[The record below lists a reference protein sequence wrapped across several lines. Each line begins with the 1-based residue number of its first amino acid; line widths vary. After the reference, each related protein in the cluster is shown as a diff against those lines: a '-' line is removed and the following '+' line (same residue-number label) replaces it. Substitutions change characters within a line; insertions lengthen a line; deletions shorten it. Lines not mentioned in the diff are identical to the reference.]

1 MEASKQH
8 RTGPFSRSESGRSA
22 NAGGTLS
29 AVGRLIERADALYLR
44 APELALVLGERAAA
58 LAEAA
63 SADEQWIRAESLVVS
78 ARVRVGD
85 RPGTVGRAVAALRAA
100 EHAGYGDIAARL
112 RIDLAV
118 CARSL
123 GVPLT
128 GLAALRPVLT
138 DPVVSPVHRAAALC
152 HLVGC
157 LGQLGRKA
165 ELDRVLVEAD
175 KLVVGDDSLG
185 ADTQLLVRALL
196 RVGTAAHR
204 RRHGD
209 LTAAADAARTGLGFL
224 EKLDNPADDGG
235 LVRIRLVLLLVS
247 TLLDRGDAEMAYE
260 IAEPVLAEPVR
271 AAGVAPMG
279 WLRLAVATRVH
290 LPAGAGEAAIELVR
304 EAVASTDRHGLSA
317 ITARLWLELAQLQE
331 RFGQAEEA
339 IACLYRSRAA
349 EQLHA
354 RARRQACSVLAGE
367 FGTGQPASVD
377 LDEVLKAV
385 PSGASPRAGGAATRT
400 PESSVPSRPVPVA
413 AAEPVPEPEQRT
425 PAWSFGRPR
434 VTADAAET
442 TLMPAVRDEPTPP
455 PGPRRPEPIEVRAPE
470 RRPGPAEPRST
481 REPVASRPG
490 RKAEQPESG
499 EPRPVFRSGAAEMR
513 SVRGP
518 ELAEPRSAGHGS
530 ELGESAERGTGRGS
544 QHGPELGE
552 SAELAAGRGSEQ
564 RQGLAESVGRG
575 TGRSERGPEFGESA
589 ELAAGRGSE
598 HRPGLAESMERAAG
612 WGSEHRPEFGESAE
626 RGAGRG
632 SEHQPELGESAELA
646 AGWGSERSP
655 EFGESA
661 GRRRRP
667 EQRPEPGEPR
677 PAERGREPD
686 FESVSSGLRPEGRLE
701 PGPEYRAELAEPEYR
716 SEPAGRRTEPAEPRP
731 AEREPEPDFRSESA
745 EMRGGREAVETSP
758 EAAPPAE
765 PGKTKFSWAALAEAR
780 LRETAAERE
789 SAPTRVTPA
798 LPLAPEPAAEREPWA
813 SEGRRPEPQPS
824 TRHDAEHGSEAA
836 RSVLDRLGISA
847 SGGAGGRRRAE
858 DADRPRAEEPA
869 RPEPELAPP
878 PRPEDEPPSVP
889 DYREEAEP
897 WLPRLRMPPSL
908 EPMEDFGHW
917 TPATAPFPES
927 YARAIAEDEPPP
939 DAGLADLLA
948 RALAEHQAGTA
959 SAAALVKQLDS
970 QNTGRRNGHGRN
982 GHGAEV
988 PDSRGHSSRD

>member
-1 MEASKQH
+1 VEASKQH
-8 RTGPFSRSESGRSA
+8 LTGPALSYAASAGGRTSAGSNAASAGGRTSAGSDAASAGGRTSAGRTEGGRSA

-29 AVGRLIERADALYLR
+29 AVGRLIERADALHLR

-63 SADEQWIRAESLVVS
+63 GADEQWIRAESLVVS
-78 ARVRVGD
+78 ARVRLGD
-85 RPGTVGRAVAALRAA
+85 RPATVGRAVAALRAA

-138 DPVVSPVHRAAALC
+138 DPVVSPVHRASALT

-157 LGQLGRKA
+157 LAQIGRKS

-175 KLVVGDDSLG
+175 KLVLGDDSLG

-247 TLLDRGDAEMAYE
+247 TLLDRGDSEMAYE
-260 IAEPVLAEPVR
+260 IAEPMLAEPIR
-271 AAGVAPMG
+271 AAGVAPAS
-279 WLRLAVATRVH
+279 WLRLAVATRIH
-290 LPAGAGEAAIELVR
+290 LPSGSGEAAVEMVR

-317 ITARLWLELAQLQE
+317 ITARLWLELAQLHE

-354 RARRQACSVLAGE
+354 RARRQACNVLAGE
-367 FGTGQPASVD
+367 FGTGEPASID

-385 PSGASPRAGGAATRT
+385 PS
-400 PESSVPSRPVPVA
+400 RPVPVV
-413 AAEPVPEPEQRT
+413 AAEPAPAVPQPAPEPAPERPRAT
-425 PAWSFGRPR
+425 APAWSFGNREEQAPAPAWSFEHQPR

-442 TLMPAVRDEPTPP
+442 SLMPAVRDEPAPP
-455 PGPRRPEPIEVRAPE
+455 PPRRPDPRVRPEPVVVERRPEPPPARPEPIEVRSQPSARPEPVEVRSERPAEPGYRPEPSEVRSPSARPEPVEARPE
-470 RRPGPAEPRST
+470 RRSAPEPRLDPIEVRST
-481 REPVASRPG
+481 PDR
-490 RKAEQPESG
+490 
-499 EPRPVFRSGAAEMR
+499 
-513 SVRGP
+513 
-518 ELAEPRSAGHGS
+518 
-530 ELGESAERGTGRGS
+530 
-544 QHGPELGE
+544 
-552 SAELAAGRGSEQ
+552 
-564 RQGLAESVGRG
+564 
-575 TGRSERGPEFGESA
+575 
-589 ELAAGRGSE
+589 
-598 HRPGLAESMERAAG
+598 
-612 WGSEHRPEFGESAE
+612 
-626 RGAGRG
+626 
-632 SEHQPELGESAELA
+632 
-646 AGWGSERSP
+646 
-655 EFGESA
+655 
-661 GRRRRP
+661 
-667 EQRPEPGEPR
+667 RPEPGAPPWRRTGLEPR
-677 PAERGREPD
+677 PEPI
-686 FESVSSGLRPEGRLE
+686 EI
-701 PGPEYRAELAEPEYR
+701 R
-716 SEPAGRRTEPAEPRP
+716 SERR
-731 AEREPEPDFRSESA
+731 PEPDFRPEPDENRSA
-745 EMRGGREAVETSP
+745 RAEPVVG
-758 EAAPPAE
+758 APAPAE
-765 PGKTKFSWAALAEAR
+765 NGKAKFSWAAVAEAR

-789 SAPTRVTPA
+789 SAPTRITPA
-798 LPLAPEPAAEREPWA
+798 LPLAPEPAAEREPA
-813 SEGRRPEPQPS
+813 RREPQPS
-824 TRHDAEHGSEAA
+824 TRHDSEHGSQ
-836 RSVLDRLGISA
+836 SVLDRLGISA
-847 SGGAGGRRRAE
+847 SGGGGRGRRRAE
-858 DADRPRAEEPA
+858 DAESPREEPA
-869 RPEPELAPP
+869 PEPKRPEALAPA
-878 PRPEDEPPSVP
+878 PRPEDYS
-889 DYREEAEP
+889 DDAEP

-908 EPMEDFGHW
+908 EPMEEFGNW

-959 SAAALVKQLDS
+959 SAAALVKQLGS
-970 QNTGRRNGHGRN
+970 QDNGSRRNGHGRN

-988 PDSRGHSSRD
+988 GDSRRHGSSD

>member
-1 MEASKQH
+1 MEASEQH
-8 RTGPFSRSESGRSA
+8 RTGPSSRGEGGRSVH
-22 NAGGTLS
+22 AGETLS
-29 AVGRLIERADALYLR
+29 AVGRLIERADALHLR

-58 LAEAA
+58 LSEAA
-63 SADEQWIRAESLVVS
+63 GADEQWIRAESLVVS
-78 ARVRVGD
+78 ARVRLGM
-85 RPGTVGRAVAALRAA
+85 RPSTVGRAVAALRAA

-138 DPVVSPVHRAAALC
+138 DPVVSPVHRAAALT

-157 LGQLGRKA
+157 LGLLGRKA

-175 KLVVGDDSLG
+175 KLVLGDESLG

-247 TLLDRGDAEMAYE
+247 TLLDRGDTEMAYE

-279 WLRLAVATRVH
+279 WLRLAVATRIH
-290 LPAGAGEAAIELVR
+290 LPAGSGEAATELVR

-317 ITARLWLELAQLQE
+317 VTARLWLELAQLEE

-354 RARRQACSVLAGE
+354 RSRRQACNVLAGE
-367 FGTGQPASVD
+367 FGTGEPASID

-385 PSGASPRAGGAATRT
+385 PS
-400 PESSVPSRPVPVA
+400 RPVPVVA
-413 AAEPVPEPEQRT
+413 AEPAAEPVAPVAPAPKA
-425 PAWSFGRPR
+425 PAWSFGREETPEPQPAPAWSFERPR

-442 TLMPAVRDEPTPP
+442 SVMPAVRDEPTE
-455 PGPRRPEPIEVRAPE
+455 PRVRPEPVVVERRRPEPAEARPTGRRREPEPIEVRPAEAEPVRPEPEPIEVRTAPARRPALEPIEVKIAPVEPE
-470 RRPGPAEPRST
+470 RRA
-481 REPVASRPG
+481 
-490 RKAEQPESG
+490 
-499 EPRPVFRSGAAEMR
+499 
-513 SVRGP
+513 
-518 ELAEPRSAGHGS
+518 
-530 ELGESAERGTGRGS
+530 
-544 QHGPELGE
+544 
-552 SAELAAGRGSEQ
+552 
-564 RQGLAESVGRG
+564 
-575 TGRSERGPEFGESA
+575 
-589 ELAAGRGSE
+589 
-598 HRPGLAESMERAAG
+598 
-612 WGSEHRPEFGESAE
+612 
-626 RGAGRG
+626 
-632 SEHQPELGESAELA
+632 
-646 AGWGSERSP
+646 
-655 EFGESA
+655 
-661 GRRRRP
+661 
-667 EQRPEPGEPR
+667 
-677 PAERGREPD
+677 
-686 FESVSSGLRPEGRLE
+686 
-701 PGPEYRAELAEPEYR
+701 
-716 SEPAGRRTEPAEPRP
+716 EPAEPARRREPTEVRSASVDPPWRRESPGQARPLPPEP
-731 AEREPEPDFRSESA
+731 AEAQPS
-745 EMRGGREAVETSP
+745 GRRRAP
-758 EAAPPAE
+758 EAPAE
-765 PGKTKFSWAALAEAR
+765 PIEVRTAPAPEPPPQESEKPKFSWAAVAQER

-789 SAPTRVTPA
+789 SAPTRITPA
-798 LPLAPEPAAEREPWA
+798 LPLAPEPAAEREP
-813 SEGRRPEPQPS
+813 RREPQPS
-824 TRHDAEHGSEAA
+824 TRHDSEHGSEAA
-836 RSVLDRLGISA
+836 RSVLDRLGISS
-847 SGGAGGRRRAE
+847 SGGAGGGRRRAE
-858 DADRPRAEEPA
+858 DAETRAEEPPP

-878 PRPEDEPPSVP
+878 PRPEDQPPSVP
-889 DYREEAEP
+889 DYRDEAEP

-959 SAAALVKQLDS
+959 SAAALVKQLGS
-970 QNTGRRNGHGRN
+970 QDTGRRNGHGRN

-988 PDSRGHSSRD
+988 SDSRRHGSGD

>member
-1 MEASKQH
+1 MEASEH
-8 RTGPFSRSESGRSA
+8 RTGPATRLNAASAGGRTPAAVEAGRSV

-29 AVGRLIERADALYLR
+29 AVGRLIERADALHLR

-58 LAEAA
+58 LSEAA
-63 SADEQWIRAESLVVS
+63 GADEQWIRAESLVVS
-78 ARVRVGD
+78 ARVRLGE

-138 DPVVSPVHRAAALC
+138 DPVVSPVHRAEALC

-157 LGQLGRKA
+157 LAQLGRKA

-175 KLVVGDDSLG
+175 KLVLADDTLG
-185 ADTQLLVRALL
+185 ADTQLLMRALL

-247 TLLDRGDAEMAYE
+247 TLLDRGDTEMAYE

-271 AAGVAPMG
+271 AAGVAPAG
-279 WLRLAVATRVH
+279 WLRLAVATRIH
-290 LPAGAGEAAIELVR
+290 LPAGSGEAAIELVR

-349 EQLHA
+349 DQLHA

-367 FGTGQPASVD
+367 FGTGEPASVD

-385 PSGASPRAGGAATRT
+385 PSRPAAATGPALVERE
-400 PESSVPSRPVPVA
+400 PA
-413 AAEPVPEPEQRT
+413 AAPAAPKPEPAPEPAPRT
-425 PAWSFGRPR
+425 PAWSFGREEAPGPRKPAWSFERPR

-442 TLMPAVRDEPTPP
+442 ALMPAVRDDAPP
-455 PGPRRPEPIEVRAPE
+455 PPRRQEPVVAERRPEPPPARPEPVEVRSEAVRSAVPE
-470 RRPGPAEPRST
+470 RRAE
-481 REPVASRPG
+481 
-490 RKAEQPESG
+490 
-499 EPRPVFRSGAAEMR
+499 AAE
-513 SVRGP
+513 
-518 ELAEPRSAGHGS
+518 L
-530 ELGESAERGTGRGS
+530 
-544 QHGPELGE
+544 
-552 SAELAAGRGSEQ
+552 
-564 RQGLAESVGRG
+564 
-575 TGRSERGPEFGESA
+575 
-589 ELAAGRGSE
+589 
-598 HRPGLAESMERAAG
+598 
-612 WGSEHRPEFGESAE
+612 
-626 RGAGRG
+626 
-632 SEHQPELGESAELA
+632 
-646 AGWGSERSP
+646 
-655 EFGESA
+655 
-661 GRRRRP
+661 
-667 EQRPEPGEPR
+667 
-677 PAERGREPD
+677 PAPERGREP
-686 FESVSSGLRPEGRLE
+686 ER
-701 PGPEYRAELAEPEYR
+701 RAEATEVRPVSERGQEPESRSEAVRSAVPERRAEAAELPAPERGREPAHR
-716 SEPAGRRTEPAEPRP
+716 SEPSEERSPERR
-731 AEREPEPDFRSESA
+731 
-745 EMRGGREAVETSP
+745 P
-758 EAAPPAE
+758 EAAEVRPASPERRAE
-765 PGKTKFSWAALAEAR
+765 PDRQPAQPVAGTEIGKTKFSWAALAEAR

-813 SEGRRPEPQPS
+813 PEERPRREPQPS
-824 TRHDAEHGSEAA
+824 TRHDAEHGSVAA

-847 SGGAGGRRRAE
+847 SGGTGRRRRAE
-858 DADRPRAEEPA
+858 DAESPRETRAEEPS

-878 PRPEDEPPSVP
+878 PRPEDEPPPVR
-889 DYREEAEP
+889 DYRDEVEP

-959 SAAALVKQLDS
+959 SAAALVKKLGS
-970 QNTGRRNGHGRN
+970 QDTGRRNGHGRN

-988 PDSRGHSSRD
+988 PDSRRRGSGD